1 MNFNVS
7 INCDNAAFDDDLTG
21 IEICRI
27 LQSIEDK
34 LQHIGYIEP
43 QENMNGRIRD
53 MNGNTVGSWELAN
66 LDMLSHFCCG
76 KFFLITFK

>member
-43 QENMNGRIRD
+43 QENMKGRIRD
-53 MNGNTVGSWELAN
+53 MNFNTVGEWE
-66 LDMLSHFCCG
+66 F
-76 KFFLITFK
+76 TQ

>member
-21 IEICRI
+21 IEICRM

-34 LQHIGYIEP
+34 LQDVGYIES
-43 QENMNGRIRD
+43 QENLRGRIKD
-53 MNGNTVGSWELAN
+53 LNGNMIGYWE
-66 LDMLSHFCCG
+66 F
-76 KFFLITFK
+76 TQ

>member
-21 IEICRI
+21 MEICRI

-34 LQHIGYIEP
+34 LQDIGYIEP
-43 QENMNGRIRD
+43 QENFRGRIKD
-53 MNGNTVGSWELAN
+53 LNGNMIGFWE
-66 LDMLSHFCCG
+66 F
-76 KFFLITFK
+76 TQ

>member
-34 LQHIGYIEP
+34 LQDIGYIES
-43 QENMNGRIRD
+43 QENLRGRIKD
-53 MNGNTVGSWELAN
+53 LNGNMVGFWE
-66 LDMLSHFCCG
+66 F
-76 KFFLITFK
+76 TQ

>member
-27 LQSIEDK
+27 LQLIENK
-34 LQHIGYIEP
+34 LQDIGYIEP
-43 QENMNGRIRD
+43 QENMKGKISD
-53 MNGNTVGSWELAN
+53 FNGNTVGTWE
-66 LDMLSHFCCG
+66 F
-76 KFFLITFK
+76 TQ

>member
-27 LQSIEDK
+27 FIVTIKSGQLLFRIGIECHSMEGVP
-34 LQHIGYIEP
+34 LFSLTWCVQHV
-43 QENMNGRIRD
+43 R
-53 MNGNTVGSWELAN
+53 GNHS
-66 LDMLSHFCCG
+66 S
-76 KFFLITFK
+76 

>member
-27 LQSIEDK
+27 LGSISDK
-34 LQHIGYIEP
+34 LQDIGYIEP
-43 QENMNGRIRD
+43 QENMN
-53 MNGNTVGSWELAN
+53 
-66 LDMLSHFCCG
+66 
-76 KFFLITFK
+76 

>member
-1 MNFNVS
+1 MNFNIS

-34 LQHIGYIEP
+34 LQDVGYIES
-43 QENMNGRIRD
+43 QENLRGRIKD
-53 MNGNTVGSWELAN
+53 LNGNMIGFWE
-66 LDMLSHFCCG
+66 F
-76 KFFLITFK
+76 TQ

>member
-7 INCDNAAFDDDLTG
+7 INCDNAVFDDDLTG

-43 QENMNGRIRD
+43 QEHMKGRIRD
-53 MNGNTVGSWELAN
+53 LNGNTVGEWE
-66 LDMLSHFCCG
+66 F
-76 KFFLITFK
+76 TQ

>member
-34 LQHIGYIEP
+34 LQDIGYIES
-43 QENMNGRIRD
+43 QENLRGRIKD
-53 MNGNTVGSWELAN
+53 LNGNMIGFWE
-66 LDMLSHFCCG
+66 F
-76 KFFLITFK
+76 TQ